1 MRKLK
6 IGTLISHVLSVQTIH
21 ILLILTLAILQKV
34 LNHLNAKDRTYMR
47 CLSNFKII
55 LMIRQKS
62 LTTSITMVPSS
73 EYILGMNGFSLS
85 LTMMRQI
92 KRCKLM
98 HQVIP
103 RKMPIRLGLKEVQIK
118 GDLMTLI
125 KLHSL
130 ITRIYHQSREPLLPS
145 SMTEVCR
152 MIEVCTKRVPKNLL
166 RTHHKSLVID
176 HQIYRQH
183 QAIQD

>member
-6 IGTLISHVLSVQTIH
+6 IGTLISHVLSVQTNR

-85 LTMMRQI
+85 LTMMR
-92 KRCKLM
+92 
-98 HQVIP
+98 
-103 RKMPIRLGLKEVQIK
+103 
-118 GDLMTLI
+118 
-125 KLHSL
+125 
-130 ITRIYHQSREPLLPS
+130 
-145 SMTEVCR
+145 
-152 MIEVCTKRVPKNLL
+152 
-166 RTHHKSLVID
+166 
-176 HQIYRQH
+176 
-183 QAIQD
+183 